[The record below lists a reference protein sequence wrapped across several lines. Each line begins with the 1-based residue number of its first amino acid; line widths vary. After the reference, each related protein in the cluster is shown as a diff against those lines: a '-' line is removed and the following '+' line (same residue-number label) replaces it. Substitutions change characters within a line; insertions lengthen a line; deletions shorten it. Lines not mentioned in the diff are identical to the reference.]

1 MWGIAHRMLFYVRST
16 VEETSPHLGQDSIL
30 KATTGGFVDLFKK
43 FWLFF
48 EEVARLRGEMFL
60 EDR

>member
-1 MWGIAHRMLFYVRST
+1 MRIYDKKSYTWAFIDH
-16 VEETSPHLGQDSIL
+16 HLGF
-30 KATTGGFVDLFKK
+30 KATTGGFVEFFKK